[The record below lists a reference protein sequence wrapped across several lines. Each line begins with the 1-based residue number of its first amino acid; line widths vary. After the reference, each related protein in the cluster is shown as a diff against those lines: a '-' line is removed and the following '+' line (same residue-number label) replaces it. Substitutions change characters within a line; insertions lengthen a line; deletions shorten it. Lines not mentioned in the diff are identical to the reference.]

1 MTLETIRADYGNSYH
16 AQSVIDL
23 LDTYAR
29 DSMGGGTPLDVEVRK
44 NLIPALAAMP
54 TAFSV
59 LAFVEGAAAGLAN
72 CFEGFS
78 TFACKPLINIHDV
91 VTHPDYRGQGV
102 ARALM
107 AEIEVIARETGCCK
121 ITLEVLSGNEPAMKL
136 YRDLGYGDYVLGET
150 HGTAVFWQKKL

>member
-1 MTLETIRADYGNSYH
+1 MTIETIRADYGNVAH

-23 LDTYAR
+23 LDAYAR
-29 DSMGGGTPLDVEVRK
+29 DAMGGATPLGSNVRD
-44 NLIPALAAMP
+44 NIIPALAAMP

-59 LAFVEGAAAGLAN
+59 LAFVDGVAAGLAN

-102 ARALM
+102 GRALM
-107 AEIEVIARETGCCK
+107 AEVEAIAREKDCCK
-121 ITLEVLSGNEPAMKL
+121 ITLEVLTGNGPAMQL

>member
-1 MTLETIRADYGNSYH
+1 MTIDIIRADYANAAH
-16 AQSVIDL
+16 AKAVISL

-29 DSMGGGTPLDVEVRK
+29 DPMGGSAPLAEGVRDT
-44 NLIPALAAMP
+44 LIPSLAALP

-59 LAFVEGAAAGLAN
+59 LAYVGGVPAGLAN

-102 ARALM
+102 GRALM
-107 AEIEVIARETGCCK
+107 AEVEDIAREKGCCK
-121 ITLEVLSGNEPAMKL
+121 ITLEVLTGNEPALRL
-136 YRDLGYGDYVLGET
+136 YRELGYGDYVLDPAQGS
-150 HGTAVFWQKKL
+150 AVFWQKKL